1 MIHGWRSAAALVAL
15 AGVAVPAAAQVRGIP
30 VDNSGVPRGIG
41 IHATVGFPNDDAG
54 GGNGYGLTGKVGFGA
69 LGVTGMVS
77 TSDLDA
83 GDAEISLG
91 GTLDYR
97 VFGGPLVPLTVTL
110 QAGAGWVQAQGSDV
124 GFGSRERPAAGLDVR
139 EVGKVAEAEAG
150 AETVVDLIRR
160 RRCDLVVNTPQGS
173 GARTDGYRIREAA
186 LAARIPCITTL
197 SGAAAAVHAIAHA
210 RGEAVVSLQERI
222 DAQARP
228 A

>member
-1 MIHGWRSAAALVAL
+1 MNGMIHGWRSAAALVAL

-124 GFGSRERPAAGLDVR
+124 VLPPPDVTTWHFPVGAGFTLTIPNPSLAIRPWLAPRVDVVR
-139 EVGKVAEAEAG
+139 NSTDDGD
-150 AETVVDLIRR
+150 ETAT
-160 RRCDLVVNTPQGS
+160 NFG
-173 GARTDGYRIREAA
+173 
-186 LAARIPCITTL
+186 L
-197 SGAAAAVHAIAHA
+197 SGGIELNFLNGLGLHAAYDAVFADGATPGVFGVGAHYA
-210 RGEAVVSLQERI
+210 FRAPGL
-222 DAQARP
+222 
-228 A
+228 